1 MGNNTPW
8 RRGRETRTM
17 TNGNQLNK
25 SLSVGHIVATVG
37 LIIGGFTFIYDL
49 RESVAIQAFQLE
61 NVENRLERVVAR
73 TDDQFGEIMDHLI
86 RLEEKLDAMVLP
98 NPVFQKAR

>member
-1 MGNNTPW
+1 MS
-8 RRGRETRTM
+8 
-17 TNGNQLNK
+17 NGTQLTK

-61 NVENRLERVVAR
+61 SVENRLERIVER
-73 TDDQFGEIMDHLI
+73 TDDRFETIIDSLQ
-86 RLEEKLDAMVLP
+86 RLEEKLDEI
-98 NPVFQKAR
+98 VFTNTRIQKAR

>member
-1 MGNNTPW
+1 MS
-8 RRGRETRTM
+8 
-17 TNGNQLNK
+17 NGSQLGK
-25 SLSVGHIVATVG
+25 SLSVGHVVATVG

-61 NVENRLERVVAR
+61 NVENRLERIVER

-86 RLEEKLDAMVLP
+86 RLEEKLDAIVLSDGAT
-98 NPVFQKAR
+98 Q

>member
-1 MGNNTPW
+1 MS
-8 RRGRETRTM
+8 
-17 TNGNQLNK
+17 NGNQLGK

-49 RESVAIQAFQLE
+49 RERVAIQSFQLE
-61 NVENRLERVVAR
+61 AVENRLERIVER
-73 TDDQFGEIMDHLI
+73 TDDRFETIIDSLQ

-98 NPVFQKAR
+98 NPVYQKAR

>member
-1 MGNNTPW
+1 MS
-8 RRGRETRTM
+8 
-17 TNGNQLNK
+17 NGNQLNK

-61 NVENRLERVVAR
+61 TVEDRLERVVAR

-86 RLEEKLDAMVLP
+86 RLEEKLDAIVLP
-98 NPVFQKAR
+98 SSTYKRPR